1 MVWKNPFHT
10 LQPPGLTGNDQV
22 KFKIILGAQLI
33 IIAGLWLSVLAHLV
47 VNQYGRILELVCV
60 SLTLLPIF
68 ILLKRYPYR
77 IAALYFISIA
87 ILDTFWV
94 AVLRISQGTD
104 SLVENNYFYIVCI
117 SIFILDGRIAYFF
130 AIVSGLLGLLCRGI
144 AVYYLQEPTDIGQ
157 YLAYIGS
164 FMVVAFFTDLVKK
177 LTDEN
182 QAAIESKN
190 RRLSELNSLKDKL
203 FNIIAHDLRIPIA
216 ILKMQLEQLRDRNP
230 QSKRITISLEEY
242 HRLVDSV
249 DRTYVTLDNL
259 LQWSLLQREALGNR
273 PVHVDLPQ
281 LLQATLALYDNQLQ
295 FKELSLQTNMEPAE
309 VFVDSYQVQI
319 IIRNILQN
327 AIKFTPVGGS
337 LYLQTQAMADGTKL
351 TLTDSGIGMDEPTI
365 ASLANSFISRPGT
378 GGERGTGIGLQLV
391 HELVAANG
399 GQLTIQSQVGE
410 GTTVEVLF
418 PKNSELVSIA

>member
-1 MVWKNPFHT
+1 MVWQNPFHT
-10 LQPPGLTGNDQV
+10 LQPPGLSRNDQV
-22 KFKIILGAQLI
+22 KFKIIVGAQLI
-33 IIAGLWLSVLAHLV
+33 ITTGLCLAGLVHLV
-47 VNQYGRILELVCV
+47 AHQYSRIPELVFA
-60 SLTLLPIF
+60 SLTLLPIL
-68 ILLKRYPYR
+68 ILLKRYPFR

-87 ILDTFWV
+87 ILDAFGI
-94 AVLRISQGTD
+94 AVLRISQGIDT
-104 SLVENNYFYIVCI
+104 LVENNYFYIVCI
-117 SIFILDGRIAYFF
+117 SIFILDGRPAYFF
-130 AIVSGLLGLLCRGI
+130 AIVSGLLGLLIRGL
-144 AVYYLQEPTDIGQ
+144 AVYYLHEPNNLGQ
-157 YLAYIGS
+157 YISFIAP
-164 FMVVAFFTDLVKK
+164 FMVVAFFSDWVKK

-190 RRLSELNSLKDKL
+190 RRLSELNTLKDKL

-230 QSKRITISLEEY
+230 KSKRITISLEEY

-295 FKELSLQTNMEPAE
+295 LKELSLRTKMEPTE

-391 HELVAANG
+391 QELVAANG

-418 PKNSELVSIA
+418 PQKSI